1 MKKVSDYLIA
11 GLCIISLAFSGGAL
25 YKAQAA
31 TNNIEQNGQP
41 IDLTYAAKK
50 ALPAVVHIKYVQNS
64 KTQTVDAQEDLAS
77 FFGIRSIPTLLFIPQ
92 EGKPSMQVG
101 AMNRQQL
108 EDAIKKTLL
117 KQ

>member
-1 MKKVSDYLIA
+1 VIDFYATWCGPCKATAPVVEALAEAYAGKVD
-11 GLCIISLAFSGGAL
+11 F
-25 YKAQAA
+25 YKV
-31 TNNIEQNGQP
+31 
-41 IDLTYAAKK
+41 D
-50 ALPAVVHIKYVQNS
+50 
-64 KTQTVDAQEDLAS
+64 VDAQEELAS
-77 FFGIRSIPTLLFIPQ
+77 FFGIRSIPSLLFIPQ